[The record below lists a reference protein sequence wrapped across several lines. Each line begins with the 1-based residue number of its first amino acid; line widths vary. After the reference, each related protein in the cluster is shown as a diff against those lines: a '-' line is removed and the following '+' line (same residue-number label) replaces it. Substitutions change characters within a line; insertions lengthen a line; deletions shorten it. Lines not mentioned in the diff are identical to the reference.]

1 MKDLNF
7 KTAATLM
14 TGLDSV
20 MAAGLDPFKEIETR
34 KRLIEIASDA
44 LGPGGNAR
52 GRRAELQHFFED
64 RGWGTVVWSFYG
76 TLLMELEERLNPGDH
91 GGEQRPVYAVGYDW
105 RQSNIDSG
113 NALKKRIDQILGAHP
128 AAKKVI
134 VVSHS
139 MGGLVA
145 RSAIAQ
151 GATDKIQGVAHTV
164 MPADGAVVAYRRFL
178 TGAREELGETEGP
191 LRSILGP
198 NRVHYTVMQSVLR
211 GPVEL
216 MPHDAYPEVF
226 LRFHNGINNKFFQK
240 IFDEYARTEPPGVVV
255 PAGTVDESEN
265 FKLTITPDDVSNL
278 RSRFKEASQFASK
291 VAGKFHPNTF
301 LLYGRKKVTD
311 TEFDWTRGKATAD
324 GANMASM
331 CVRIPDGDGTVPRAS
346 AHFALC
352 DAHRDDSIDVEH
364 ATCFSVAAFRTR
376 VKDAIDD
383 LAGRA

>member
-1 MKDLNF
+1 
-7 KTAATLM
+7 
-14 TGLDSV
+14 
-20 MAAGLDPFKEIETR
+20 
-34 KRLIEIASDA
+34 
-44 LGPGGNAR
+44 
-52 GRRAELQHFFED
+52 
-64 RGWGTVVWSFYG
+64 
-76 TLLMELEERLNPGDH
+76 
-91 GGEQRPVYAVGYDW
+91 
-105 RQSNIDSG
+105 
-113 NALKKRIDQILGAHP
+113 
-128 AAKKVI
+128 
-134 VVSHS
+134 
-139 MGGLVA
+139 
-145 RSAIAQ
+145 
-151 GATDKIQGVAHTV
+151 
-164 MPADGAVVAYRRFL
+164 
-178 TGAREELGETEGP
+178 
-191 LRSILGP
+191 
-198 NRVHYTVMQSVLR
+198 
-211 GPVEL
+211 
-216 MPHDAYPEVF
+216 
-226 LRFHNGINNKFFQK
+226 
-240 IFDEYARTEPPGVVV
+240 VVV